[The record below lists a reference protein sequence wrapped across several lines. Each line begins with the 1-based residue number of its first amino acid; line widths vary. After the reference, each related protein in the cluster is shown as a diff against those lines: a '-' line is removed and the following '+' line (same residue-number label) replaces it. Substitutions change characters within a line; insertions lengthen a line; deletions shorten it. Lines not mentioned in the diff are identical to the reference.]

1 MMEGQRIERLGS
13 TEIIR
18 WASRGLPPGLHAL
31 ILPEDS
37 YLLLQTVTQE
47 LDPKLTPL
55 DLWAALERAMRAE
68 KRPLGSVIIEDGRP
82 RGVTYIARVIAY
94 DFDSEPIC
102 RTEDVRTGLR
112 SALNELVG
120 RGCETIGV
128 LPLGTMRGGISQEE
142 YDEILHAV
150 AGRLEGQLPRTLYL
164 LENLLTAERLKEG
177 GTR

>member
-1 MMEGQRIERLGS
+1 MVEEQRIGRLGS

-31 ILPEDS
+31 ILPEDT

-68 KRPLGSVIIEDGRP
+68 KCPLGSVIIEDGRP

-112 SALNELVG
+112 SALSELVG

-150 AGRLEGQLPRTLYL
+150 AGRLQGQSPRTLYL
-164 LENLLTAERLKEG
+164 LENLSR
-177 GTR
+177 